1 MAGRTPFL
9 VKASEKSTRSVMPG
23 APGEVA
29 VCVCAGACVCVC
41 GCVIQMGSWVADWS
55 RRFLSRCE

>member
-29 VCVCAGACVCVC
+29 VCVCAGARVCVCV
-41 GCVIQMGSWVADWS
+41 GV
-55 RRFLSRCE
+55 

>member
-41 GCVIQMGSWVADWS
+41 VWVCDPDGIVGRGLVAAFS
-55 RRFLSRCE
+55 L